1 MARTKQGRSQRK
13 VASNLVQILPTRPA
27 AEQLLPKNVDPPP
40 VFCDTPPSEPIYLS
54 FSELYCKDAS
64 SLRSSSAE
72 TLVSDYSPVPM
83 DWDRETLYD
92 PTASFRDS
100 FYGCP
105 HEDDLPIPGKDFI
118 FGTPFIPDSP
128 TPPEYS
134 SPSLCGHKLTSTL
147 SEDILMVDS
156 FPALEEDI
164 VMDTLRN
171 EFEEKLTVEPTV
183 IAMEVDVEIA
193 APAVPPPTIEV
204 LSRQSNLAPP
214 AGCARSPKLRSR
226 SSARYDTSRSLTKR
240 RFSAAPSVAQSLSVK
255 EIKEPSRA
263 LSPTDLL
270 SKLLCVPRSVAKD
283 LLPPPPPPP
292 APRRQVRVLESLA
305 GPIAK
310 ERTQYRQQHAFNCER
325 DENVYEP
332 NLEALPEARRDIE
345 SHENE
350 ECPSRNIES
359 ESKKVSAM
367 RKMVS
372 TGSRWMKKAQRVHQE
387 LKRRK

>member
-1 MARTKQGRSQRK
+1 
-13 VASNLVQILPTRPA
+13 
-27 AEQLLPKNVDPPP
+27 
-40 VFCDTPPSEPIYLS
+40 
-54 FSELYCKDAS
+54 
-64 SLRSSSAE
+64 
-72 TLVSDYSPVPM
+72 
-83 DWDRETLYD
+83 
-92 PTASFRDS
+92 
-100 FYGCP
+100 
-105 HEDDLPIPGKDFI
+105 
-118 FGTPFIPDSP
+118 
-128 TPPEYS
+128 
-134 SPSLCGHKLTSTL
+134 
-147 SEDILMVDS
+147 MVDS

-214 AGCARSPKLRSR
+214 AGCVRSSKLRSR
-226 SSARYDTSRSLTKR
+226 SSARYNTSRSLTKR
-240 RFSAAPSVAQSLSVK
+240 RFSAAPSVYQSLSIK

-263 LSPTDLL
+263 LSPTDFL
-270 SKLLCVPRSVAKD
+270 SKLLCVPRSVVKD
-283 LLPPPPPPP
+283 LLPPPVPPP

-310 ERTQYRQQHAFNCER
+310 ERTQQHAFNCER
-325 DENVYEP
+325 DETVYEP

-350 ECPSRNIES
+350 ESPSRNIES